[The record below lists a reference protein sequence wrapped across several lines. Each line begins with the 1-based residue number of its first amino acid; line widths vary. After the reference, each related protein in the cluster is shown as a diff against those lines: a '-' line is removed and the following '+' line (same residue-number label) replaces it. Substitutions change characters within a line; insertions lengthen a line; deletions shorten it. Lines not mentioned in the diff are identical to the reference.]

1 MHGILARETH
11 SNILGVS
18 TEFRGQVA
26 QRKGAAGAHGRNVHI
41 SLHLPI
47 LQSHLSI
54 HKTLI
59 HKPAPQRRGM
69 AYMRMLQSAHCDR

>member
-1 MHGILARETH
+1 
-11 SNILGVS
+11 
-18 TEFRGQVA
+18 
-26 QRKGAAGAHGRNVHI
+26 VHI